1 MAYGS
6 IVADNITTSDG
17 YTIGSSGAHHVKN
30 RIINGA
36 MNIDQRYSG
45 SANTPTNGAY
55 TLDRWYTG
63 VAQTSKLTI
72 QQNAGSITPPTGFAN
87 YLGITSSSAY
97 SVIST
102 DFFYIMQVVEGLN
115 TIDLAW
121 GTSSAKN
128 VTVSFWVRSSL
139 TGTFGGVIQN
149 YAGNRSYPFTY
160 TISSANTW
168 EQKSITIPGDTTGT
182 WPTTNTGSLCL
193 LLSVGAG
200 SSRSGP
206 ASAWAGAAYYA
217 PTGATS
223 VVGTSGA
230 TFYVTGVQLEAGSQ
244 ATSFDY
250 RHASVELQMCQ
261 RYLPVFNMN
270 TIAGAFTGAV
280 GNGMAY
286 STTAALINY
295 TFKVTP
301 RVPPTGITVSAASHF
316 SLVLSNT
323 GTAALTGLAFGDANY
338 DSCILSCTGASSL
351 TAGNST
357 FLRNNGA
364 SVGQILFTG
373 CEL

>member
-1 MAYGS
+1 MPYGQ
-6 IVADNITTSDG
+6 IVADSITTSDG

-223 VVGTSGA
+223 VVGTNGA
-230 TFYVTGVQLEAGSQ
+230 TFYITGVQLEAGSQ
-244 ATSFDY
+244 ATSYDY
-250 RHASVELQMCQ
+250 RHYSVELAMCQ
-261 RYLPVFNMN
+261 RYYQKSYPQSTAPGTATSYDGCIQHAFGTAGSGIIGSSTVYPVVMRAAPTLTVYDAAGTSARVTTLNSGAASTDGQTLN
-270 TIAGAFTGAV
+270 TSNATETRMMVRIYGISGAAICY
-280 GNGMAY
+280 MY
-286 STTAALINY
+286 
-295 TFKVTP
+295 
-301 RVPPTGITVSAASHF
+301 TVSA
-316 SLVLSNT
+316 
-323 GTAALTGLAFGDANY
+323 
-338 DSCILSCTGASSL
+338 
-351 TAGNST
+351 
-357 FLRNNGA
+357 
-364 SVGQILFTG
+364 
-373 CEL
+373 EL